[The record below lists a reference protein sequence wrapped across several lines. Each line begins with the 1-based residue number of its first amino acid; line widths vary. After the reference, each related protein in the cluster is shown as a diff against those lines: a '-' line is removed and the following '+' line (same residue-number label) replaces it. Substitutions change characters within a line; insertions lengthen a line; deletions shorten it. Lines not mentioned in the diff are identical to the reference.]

1 MASSR
6 TTDRRVERTR
16 GLLHDALASLIHE
29 KSYDAIVVKEI
40 LARANV
46 GRSTFYAHFR
56 DKDELLDSGIRQMV
70 GAERSSA
77 VAGSIAERLVRFS
90 LPLLQHIERHKGEG
104 TFTPRGGGQAAVHDR
119 LRQIVADL
127 VADDLRRGGARPDG
141 GVPANLVAAHVSST
155 FVLTLEWWIA
165 SGGAEPAIAVDERFR
180 ALVMPTLDALFGG
193 GRQRSG

>member
-56 DKDELLDSGIRQMV
+56 DKDELLDSGIRDML
-70 GAERSSA
+70 GAERA
-77 VAGSIAERLVRFS
+77 PAPTGALAERVVRFS
-90 LPLLQHIERHKGEG
+90 LPVLEHIERHKGAG
-104 TFTPRGGGQAAVHDR
+104 AFAPGGGQSIVHDR
-119 LRQIVADL
+119 LRGIVAGL
-127 VADDLRRGGARPDG
+127 VADDLRRSGARPSRE
-141 GVPANLVAAHVSST
+141 VPAELVAEHVAST
-155 FVLTLEWWIA
+155 FVLTLEWWIG
-165 SGGAEPAIAVDERFR
+165 SGGDANARTVDERFR
-180 ALVMPTLDALFGG
+180 ALVMPTLDALLGDEHA
-193 GRQRSG
+193 RR

>member
-56 DKDELLDSGIRQMV
+56 DKNELLDSGIREMV
-70 GAERSSA
+70 DTQRAPAPLGSLAEH
-77 VAGSIAERLVRFS
+77 VVRFS
-90 LPLLQHIERHKGEG
+90 LPLLQHIEQHKG
-104 TFTPRGGGQAAVHDR
+104 PRSFAPGGGGQPAVHDR
-119 LRQIVADL
+119 LQQILAEL
-127 VADDLRRGGARPDG
+127 VADDLRRSGARPAGDL
-141 GVPANLVAAHVSST
+141 PIDLVASHVAAT
-155 FVLTLEWWIA
+155 FVLTLEWWIGT
-165 SGGAEPAIAVDERFR
+165 GGTAPARTADERFR
-180 ALVMPTLDALFGG
+180 ALVLPTLDALLG
-193 GRQRSG
+193 GRGQRP

>member
-29 KSYDAIVVKEI
+29 KAYDAIVVKEI

-56 DKDELLDSGIRQMV
+56 DKDELLDSGIREMV
-70 GAERSSA
+70 DAERVTVPTA
-77 VAGSIAERLVRFS
+77 PIGERLVRFS
-90 LPLLQHIERHKGEG
+90 LPLLEHIERHKGAG
-104 TFTPRGGGQAAVHDR
+104 SFAPRGGGQSAVHDR
-119 LRQIVADL
+119 LRRILAEL
-127 VADDLRRGGARPDG
+127 VVDDLRRSGARPTRD
-141 GVPANLVAAHVSST
+141 VPAELIAAHVSST
-155 FVLTLEWWIA
+155 FVLTLEWWIGT
-165 SGGAEPAIAVDERFR
+165 GGTAPARSADDRFR

-193 GRQRSG
+193 GGVRS